1 MEQGNGAR
9 EETNNRDHI
18 RSDIGRLCRVEQ
30 CDSVGARLPSVG
42 SLRWWLG
49 WLRMGGEEMDARM
62 MTVKGI
68 VQVQV
73 QSSPV
78 YE

>member
-1 MEQGNGAR
+1 M
-9 EETNNRDHI
+9 
-18 RSDIGRLCRVEQ
+18 V
-30 CDSVGARLPSVG
+30 VG
-42 SLRWWLG
+42 WLIG